1 VQGGIIISAFIGGE
15 VPKDPK
21 KISAF

>member
-1 VQGGIIISAFIGGE
+1 VQGGIIISAVIGGE